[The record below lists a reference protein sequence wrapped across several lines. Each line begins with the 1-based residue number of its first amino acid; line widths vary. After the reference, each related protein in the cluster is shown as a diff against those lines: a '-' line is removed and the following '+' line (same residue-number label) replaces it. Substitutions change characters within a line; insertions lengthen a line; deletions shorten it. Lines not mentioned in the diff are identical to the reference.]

1 MYHLPIYL
9 LLILF
14 TLYCHPCAYCGF
26 SFLHKIDANQGFVLV
41 QMLVVLTLTGQ
52 LFLFAKDGTL
62 IHQTSF
68 AVDGSRGD
76 DLVAY
81 HTHFINVY
89 GNPEKA
95 YHNCVTVRGA
105 SIYILGPTHLIVSRI
120 LPWKE
125 RIQVLRRAGDWMG
138 ALNMAITLYDG
149 QAHGVID
156 LPKSVDAVQET
167 IMPYLGELL
176 LSYVDEVFSYIS
188 VAFCN
193 QIGKV
198 EQQDDSKSGGSSVH
212 SEIKEQFTRVGGVA
226 VEFCVHIQRTDIL
239 FDEIF
244 SKFKAVQHRGTLS
257 DLLKNTCLV

>member
-1 MYHLPIYL
+1 M
-9 LLILF
+9 LI
-14 TLYCHPCAYCGF
+14 
-26 SFLHKIDANQGFVLV
+26 
-41 QMLVVLTLTGQ
+41 QMMVVLTMTGQ
-52 LFLFAKDGTL
+52 LYLFARDGTV

-68 AVDGSRGD
+68 SVDGSGGD
-76 DLVAY
+76 DLIAY
-81 HTHFINVY
+81 HTHFINVF

-105 SIYILGPTHLIVSRI
+105 SVYILGPMHLTVCRL

-125 RIQVLRRAGDWMG
+125 RIQVLRKAGDWMG
-138 ALNMAITLYDG
+138 ALNMAMTLYDG

-156 LPKSVDAVQET
+156 LPRNLDAVQEA
-167 IMPYLGELL
+167 IMPYLVELL

-193 QIGKV
+193 QIGKM
-198 EQQDDSKSGGSSVH
+198 EQPDYPESRNGSVL

-226 VEFCVHIQRTDIL
+226 VEFCVHIKRTDIL

-244 SKFKAVQHRGTLS
+244 SKFIAVHQRGITHN
-257 DLLKNTCLV
+257 LLCACNNYFHILCSPFNRKVEIHIAKLDN